1 MWTAR
6 YLLRIDFRVLLM
18 IAIIQALSFFTISS
32 YAIATGNQ
40 HIVHQHLQWIVIGW
54 GAFFAAA
61 GFDYARLRDWAWIF
75 YAICL
80 LALVGVL
87 FADPIMRVQRWY
99 RVPGLGISIQP
110 SECAKLALIFLL
122 SVYLEQRAN
131 SSSAFF
137 TLCGACCIAGIPF
150 LLILKQPDLGTAI
163 VLYPMTLVIFFFGG
177 INNKILRW
185 LSFPGLCMLAVVL
198 LSFSGL
204 VSHESMR
211 PYLQKFLH
219 EYQCERFNPHTLHQ
233 QAAQIAIAVGGVT
246 GKGWEQ
252 GEFWTAGYLP
262 APYTDSIF
270 SSFGEEFGLLGLTFL
285 LGAYYV
291 LIFSCF
297 QTVAV
302 AKDAFGRLISAGV
315 AVYLAVHVLIN
326 IGMMTGCL
334 PITGVPL
341 VLMSYGGSSM
351 VVTMVALGVTQSVY
365 GRRFMF

>member
-1 MWTAR
+1 M
-6 YLLRIDFRVLLM
+6 V
-18 IAIIQALSFFTISS
+18 AIIQALSIFTISS
-32 YAIATGNQ
+32 YANATGNPQ
-40 HIVHQHLQWIVIGW
+40 IVQQQIRWILVGW
-54 GAFFAAA
+54 CGFFAAA

-75 YAICL
+75 YTISL
-80 LALVGVL
+80 FALIGVL
-87 FADPIMRVQRWY
+87 FADPIVRVQRWY
-99 RVPGLGISIQP
+99 RLPGIGISIQP
-110 SECAKLALIFLL
+110 SESAKLALVFLL
-122 SVYLEQRAN
+122 SVYLEQRAHL
-131 SSSAFF
+131 SSSWN
-137 TLCGACCIAGIPF
+137 TLLGACCIVGIPF

-177 INNKILRW
+177 IDKKILRF
-185 LSFPGLCMLAVVL
+185 LYLPGFIMLTVVAL
-198 LSFSGL
+198 TFSGI
-204 VSHESMR
+204 VSHETLR

-219 EYQCERFNPHTLHQ
+219 EYQCERFNPHTHHQ
-233 QAAQIAIAVGGVT
+233 RASQIAISVGGT
-246 GKGWEQ
+246 LGKGWGQ
-252 GEFWTAGYLP
+252 GEYWTEGYLP

-270 SSFGEEFGLLGLTFL
+270 SSFGEEFGLLGLCIL
-285 LGAYYV
+285 LGLYYV

-315 AVYLAVHVLIN
+315 AVYLAVHVIIN
-326 IGMMTGCL
+326 VGMMTGCL